1 MTRADALELGRAHFG
16 RQAWTDAYAQLSSA
30 DEAKPLEPADLERL
44 AVAAQLSG
52 REDATV
58 IFALSALPMLLKAAQ
73 TKNLASYSLGNIV
86 LSNVGIV
93 IYAVY
98 VFDLPMGPVWALH
111 SFYLVTTGLMLVWY
125 VRYVVRPRTQD
136 RLERIRASAGWPSR
150 RVMRHAR

>member
-16 RQAWTDAYAQLSSA
+16 RQAWTDAYAQLSAA

-58 IFALSALPMLLKAAQ
+58 IFALSALPMRLKAAQ

-111 SFYLVTTGLMLVWY
+111 SFYLVTTGLMSGL
-125 VRYVVRPRTQD
+125 VRPVRGAAA
-136 RLERIRASAGWPSR
+136 LHRIVSSGSGRRRAG
-150 RVMRHAR
+150 RVAV

>member
-30 DEAKPLEPADLERL
+30 D
-44 AVAAQLSG
+44 AQLSG

-58 IFALSALPMLLKAAQ
+58 IFALSALPMRLKAAQ

-111 SFYLVTTGLMLVWY
+111 SFYLVTTGLMSGL
-125 VRYVVRPRTQD
+125 VRPVRGAAA
-136 RLERIRASAGWPSR
+136 LHRIVSSGSGRRRAG
-150 RVMRHAR
+150 RVAV

>member
-1 MTRADALELGRAHFG
+1 
-16 RQAWTDAYAQLSSA
+16 
-30 DEAKPLEPADLERL
+30 
-44 AVAAQLSG
+44 
-52 REDATV
+52 V
-58 IFALSALPMLLKAAQ
+58 IFALSALPMLLEAAQ

-93 IYAVY
+93 IY
-98 VFDLPMGPVWALH
+98 VFDLQMGPVWALH